1 MPTTHPI
8 TYRSAAR
15 FRQALRHFDARTEEV
30 CGRHG
35 LTADQYI
42 LLLMIRGIEEENEL
56 ASVTELARRL
66 NLAHNGVAERLR
78 RAETAGLVRRERADH
93 DGRVTLIRVTFEG
106 NKRLRAAFRDLGEEF
121 DHLMEIFDQIEPA
134 PGKRKPDRRRARN

>member
-8 TYRSAAR
+8 AYRSAAQ
-15 FRQALRHFDARTEEV
+15 FRQALRHFDARTEDV

-35 LTADQYI
+35 LTTDQYI

-66 NLAHNGVAERLR
+66 NLAHNGVAERLC
-78 RAETAGLVRRERADH
+78 RAETTGLVRRERADH
-93 DGRVTLIRVTFEG
+93 DGRVTLIRVTPDG
-106 NKRLRAAFRDLGEEF
+106 DKRLRAAFGDLGEEF
-121 DHLMEIFDQIEPA
+121 DHLMDIFDQIEPA
-134 PGKRKPDRRRARN
+134 PGKRDF